1 MPSAT
6 TQWTL
11 TLQSPHCVSFIMVL
25 KFPIY
30 FFQIYHDYLFEAI
43 KNLKEKQPD
52 LKENWITLIRW
63 NDIEDNCTK
72 KLQIIAR
79 KYYNESS
86 SLKKRIDEI
95 GMEIL
100 TIRRPNSKNNETR
113 LPYLVDFILEE
124 LPSLMIGLNYKGEQF
139 QTLGYPTKATSNSL
153 FSTLA
158 KMVDDIKVCPEFLSF
173 REEIMIEAGCKTMSK
188 YIYLPI
194 EEY

>member
-1 MPSAT
+1 MDTNFTVT
-6 TQWTL
+6 TLCQFDHG
-11 TLQSPHCVSFIMVL
+11 SEIFNI
-25 KFPIY
+25 

-63 NDIEDNCTK
+63 NDIEDNGTK

-139 QTLGYPTKATSNSL
+139 QTLGYPTKASSNSL

-188 YIYLPI
+188 YVYLPI

>member
-1 MPSAT
+1 MDTNFTVT
-6 TQWTL
+6 TLCQFDHG
-11 TLQSPHCVSFIMVL
+11 SEIFNI
-25 KFPIY
+25 

-63 NDIEDNCTK
+63 NDIEDNGTK

-139 QTLGYPTKATSNSL
+139 QTLGYPTKGQIISECPYE
-153 FSTLA
+153 
-158 KMVDDIKVCPEFLSF
+158 KIVCPKRATKNFPRFLSWPLRRGQIKNF
-173 REEIMIEAGCKTMSK
+173 IKPIMLINA
-188 YIYLPI
+188 
-194 EEY
+194 